1 MTYHSFELYTEGP
14 PLMVTVKLDTGTETR
29 NFYTGAMNEGP
40 FRKNAIIMF
49 ALIQNAEYIT
59 FELDD
64 GTNPYS
70 MQFTRDMAD
79 RFVDGDVW
87 SYSSSPEQFETLL
100 QMVESIEV
108 TEPEPWNPQPEYKNR
123 DDYLKA
129 LEAAQQSVNN
139 EEIVVTDMGSNEK
152 TALAWMDMWFDLYK
166 ALPEDNMAH
175 ITDGVVD
182 DLNIIM
188 ISKRTSKSLC
198 FFRHPF
204 HKANLSDCKQWILDA
219 RQHRQQ
225 SRQGRNMGQLY
236 REVALRVGDDG
247 RYYFVEIG
255 TGGVGRSEEF
265 ELIALQQATEKW
277 TLITEADVTHDSIN
291 ERFYLDKSQ
300 IKERLV
306 TLRIIDAYGVEI
318 WGEQLST
325 SHAGWNQLFLCELD
339 DKKYLLRYNPAMYQ
353 GYCTYVYT
361 LFTLENDK
369 EKVFSTNKL
378 EFDINGTKELDVPK
392 MTAFADE
399 VNDLLGKSTLLISS
413 NGGDFSF
420 GPYSAEPF
428 FERFSWLDKYKKLFE
443 DEDSLESKLNKF
455 SEYAVLNRKLIEH
468 RE

>member
-1 MTYHSFELYTEGP
+1 M
-14 PLMVTVKLDTGTETR
+14 
-29 NFYTGAMNEGP
+29 
-40 FRKNAIIMF
+40 
-49 ALIQNAEYIT
+49 
-59 FELDD
+59 
-64 GTNPYS
+64 
-70 MQFTRDMAD
+70 
-79 RFVDGDVW
+79 
-87 SYSSSPEQFETLL
+87 
-100 QMVESIEV
+100 
-108 TEPEPWNPQPEYKNR
+108 
-123 DDYLKA
+123 
-129 LEAAQQSVNN
+129 
-139 EEIVVTDMGSNEK
+139 
-152 TALAWMDMWFDLYK
+152 
-166 ALPEDNMAH
+166 
-175 ITDGVVD
+175 
-182 DLNIIM
+182 
-188 ISKRTSKSLC
+188 
-198 FFRHPF
+198 
-204 HKANLSDCKQWILDA
+204 
-219 RQHRQQ
+219 
-225 SRQGRNMGQLY
+225 
-236 REVALRVGDDG
+236 
-247 RYYFVEIG
+247 
-255 TGGVGRSEEF
+255 
-265 ELIALQQATEKW
+265 QQATEKW